1 MDIVTTINN
10 TFTAADI
17 AFLYLLLSS
26 LVQALPE
33 PIPTDGK
40 LYVIAYRFAHA
51 VVANW
56 KPAAKSFDKRP
67 R

>member
-17 AFLYLLLSS
+17 ALFYLILSS

-33 PIPTDGK
+33 PIPADGK
-40 LYVIAYRFAHA
+40 LYVIAYRFAHT

-56 KPAAKSFDKRP
+56 KPASKKFEAR